1 MLVGVG
7 GLGPGDPELLTLR
20 AVRLL
25 GGGVGGLC
33 PPRKPC
39 LRLGKTLPP
48 RCCRPQLP
56 DDERR
61 GLHPN
66 VHGGENA
73 DRIAPHAKDGLAVFG
88 IIGDPNFY
96 STFSRLCEVIATRY
110 PEITFATEPGISS
123 ITAFASV
130 ANVPVAGGFLVSD
143 GNGPESRIFMKVR
156 RPAALAASLS
166 KEGYSE
172 FVLVERMFMP
182 EQRVYQGG
190 DELPEKSDY
199 FSILFARRP
208 HA

>member
-7 GLGPGDPELLTLR
+7 LGPGDRELLTLR

-25 GGGVGGLC
+25 GEARAVFVPGNLAYDLV
-33 PPRKPC
+33 KPYRPDAVV
-39 LRLGKTLPP
+39 LNFPMTSDEDYIR
-48 RCCRPQLP
+48 RCM
-56 DDERR
+56 E
-61 GLHPN
+61 
-66 VHGGENA
+66 ENA
-73 DRIAPHAKDGLAVFG
+73 DRIAPHAEDGLTVFG

-96 STFSRLCEVIATRY
+96 STFSRLCEVIAERY
-110 PEITFATEPGISS
+110 PGITFATEPGISS

-130 ANVPVAGGFLVSD
+130 ANVPVSGGFLVSD

-156 RPAALAASLS
+156 KPAALAASLS
-166 KEGYSE
+166 EEGYSE

-182 EQRVYQGG
+182 EQRVYRGV
-190 DELPEKSDY
+190 DLPEKSDY

>member
-1 MLVGVG
+1 MLVGV

-25 GGGVGGLC
+25 GESAAVFVPGNLAYDLV
-33 PPRKPC
+33 KPY
-39 LRLGKTLPP
+39 
-48 RCCRPQLP
+48 RPDAVVLNFP
-56 DDERR
+56 MTNDEDYIRTCME
-61 GLHPN
+61 
-66 VHGGENA
+66 ENA
-73 DRIAPHAKDGLAVFG
+73 DRIAPHAEDGLTIFG

-156 RPAALAASLS
+156 KPAALAASLS
-166 KEGYSE
+166 EEGYSE

-182 EQRVYQGG
+182 EQRVYRGG
-190 DELPEKSDY
+190 ELPEKRDY

>member
-1 MLVGVG
+1 MLVGV

-25 GGGVGGLC
+25 GEAAAVFVPGNLAYDLVRRYRPDAVVLKF
-33 PPRKPC
+33 PMTSDEAYIREC
-39 LRLGKTLPP
+39 L
-48 RCCRPQLP
+48 
-56 DDERR
+56 E
-61 GLHPN
+61 
-66 VHGGENA
+66 ENA
-73 DRIAPHAKDGLAVFG
+73 DRIAPRARDGLVVFG

-96 STFSRLCEVIATRY
+96 STFSRLCEVIAGRY
-110 PEITFATEPGISS
+110 PDVSFATEPGISS

-156 RPAALAASLS
+156 KPAALAASLS
-166 KEGYSE
+166 SEGYSE

-182 EQRVYQGG
+182 EQRVYRG
-190 DELPEKSDY
+190 DDLPEESDY
-199 FSILFARRP
+199 FSILFARRS

>member
-1 MLVGVG
+1 MLVGV

-25 GGGVGGLC
+25 GEASAVFVPGNLAYDLVKLY
-33 PPRKPC
+33 
-39 LRLGKTLPP
+39 
-48 RCCRPQLP
+48 RPDAVVLNFP
-56 DDERR
+56 MTNDEDYIRTCM
-61 GLHPN
+61 
-66 VHGGENA
+66 GENA

-182 EQRVYQGG
+182 EQRVYQG

>member
-1 MLVGVG
+1 M
-7 GLGPGDPELLTLR
+7 E
-20 AVRLL
+20 
-25 GGGVGGLC
+25 
-33 PPRKPC
+33 
-39 LRLGKTLPP
+39 
-48 RCCRPQLP
+48 
-56 DDERR
+56 
-61 GLHPN
+61 
-66 VHGGENA
+66 ENA
-73 DRIAPHAKDGLAVFG
+73 DRIAPHARSGLTVFG

-96 STFSRLCEVIATRY
+96 STFSRLCEVIAERH
-110 PEITFATEPGISS
+110 PDITFSTEPGISS

-143 GNGPESRIFMKVR
+143 GTGPESRIFMKVR

-166 KEGYSE
+166 EEGYSE

-182 EQRVYQGG
+182 EQRVYRG

>member
-1 MLVGVG
+1 MLVGV

-25 GGGVGGLC
+25 GEASAVFVPGNLACDLVRPYRPDAVVLNF
-33 PPRKPC
+33 PMTNDEDYIK
-39 LRLGKTLPP
+39 
-48 RCCRPQLP
+48 RCM
-56 DDERR
+56 E
-61 GLHPN
+61 
-66 VHGGENA
+66 ENA
-73 DRIAPHAKDGLAVFG
+73 DRIAPHAKDGLTVFG

-96 STFSRLCEVIATRY
+96 STFSRLCEVIATRC

-156 RPAALAASLS
+156 KPAALAASLS
-166 KEGYSE
+166 EEGYSE

-182 EQRVYQGG
+182 EQRVYRGG
-190 DELPEKSDY
+190 ELPEKSDY

>member
-1 MLVGVG
+1 MLVGV

-25 GGGVGGLC
+25 GDAEAVFVPGNLAFDLV
-33 PPRKPC
+33 
-39 LRLGKTLPP
+39 
-48 RCCRPQLP
+48 RPYRP
-56 DDERR
+56 DAVVLNFPMTNDEDYIRTCME
-61 GLHPN
+61 
-66 VHGGENA
+66 ENA
-73 DRIAPHAKDGLAVFG
+73 DRIAPHAGSGLAVFG

-96 STFSRLCEVIATRY
+96 STFSRLCEVISKRH

-156 RPAALAASLS
+156 KPAALAASLS
-166 KEGYSE
+166 EEGYSE

-182 EQRVYQGG
+182 EQRVYRGG
-190 DELPEKSDY
+190 DLPEMSDY

>member
-1 MLVGVG
+1 MLVGV

-25 GGGVGGLC
+25 GESAAVFVPGNLAYDLV
-33 PPRKPC
+33 KPY
-39 LRLGKTLPP
+39 
-48 RCCRPQLP
+48 RPDAVVLNFP
-56 DDERR
+56 MTNDEDYIRTCME
-61 GLHPN
+61 
-66 VHGGENA
+66 ENA
-73 DRIAPHAKDGLAVFG
+73 DRIAPHAEDGLTVFG

-156 RPAALAASLS
+156 KPAALAASLS
-166 KEGYSE
+166 EEGYSE

-182 EQRVYQGG
+182 EQRVYRGG
-190 DELPEKSDY
+190 ELPEKSDY

>member
-1 MLVGVG
+1 MLVGV

-25 GGGVGGLC
+25 SEAAAVFVPGNLAYDLVRPYRPDAVVLNF
-33 PPRKPC
+33 PMTNDEAYIRTC
-39 LRLGKTLPP
+39 L
-48 RCCRPQLP
+48 
-56 DDERR
+56 E
-61 GLHPN
+61 
-66 VHGGENA
+66 ENA
-73 DRIAPHAKDGLAVFG
+73 DRIAPHAMDGLAVFG

-96 STFSRLCEVIATRY
+96 STFSRLCEVIAARY
-110 PEITFATEPGISS
+110 PEVAFATEPGISS

-166 KEGYSE
+166 EEGYSE

-182 EQRVYQGG
+182 EQRVYRG
-190 DELPEKSDY
+190 DDLPEKSDY